1 MTTTGRQTQL
11 ISVIMP
17 VYNAEKT
24 VERAVKSILR
34 QTLQEF
40 ELIMIDDGSVD
51 GTQDLCR
58 QIQAAAPDKVRVC
71 RQENAGPAAARNRGL
86 EAARGSL
93 VCFVDADDTVRPD
106 FLQVMADHI
115 GDAGMA
121 VCGYR
126 TIEEGSPA
134 ASGSPSD
141 EESAAGHA
149 GAESANQGEFPAGTE
164 SANPGEVPADE
175 EPAAGSPVDEE
186 SSAALVCT
194 VSGPAAMRLAVTDEA
209 FGGYLWNKIF
219 RRDLIEQAGIRFE
232 PGIHVGEDLLFVE
245 RYLTQ
250 CETVCILDRP
260 LYDYYCAAGSI
271 SHAMSRKNLTLLRAL
286 EKILPLSGDPEF
298 AGIMA
303 VRYTRQFLA
312 FYPYFPKE
320 KKLKGRLDRYLRK
333 TGLSGSQVFSRLS
346 RDYKVR
352 YILYRTSPAL
362 YTLSMRAGRG
372 LSR

>member
-24 VERAVKSILR
+24 VERAVNSILR

-51 GTQDLCR
+51 GTADLCR
-58 QIQAAAPDKVRVC
+58 QIQAAAPDRVRIC
-71 RQENAGPAAARNRGL
+71 RQKNAGPAAARNRGL
-86 EAARGSL
+86 EVAKGSL
-93 VCFVDADDTVRPD
+93 VCFVDADDTVKPD

-126 TIEEGSPA
+126 TIEEGSQAGSDSPA
-134 ASGSPSD
+134 EEKPAVCPADS
-141 EESAAGHA
+141 ESAG
-149 GAESANQGEFPAGTE
+149 
-164 SANPGEVPADE
+164 PGEVPASRESRPGSADSPAVE
-175 EPAAGSPVDEE
+175 ESAPEEDPAA
-186 SSAALVCT
+186 AQVCT
-194 VSGPAAMRLAVTDEA
+194 LSGPAAMRLAVTDEA

-245 RYLTQ
+245 RYLAQ
-250 CETVCILDRP
+250 CETVLILDRP

-271 SHAMSRKNLTLLRAL
+271 SHAMSRKNLTLLWAL

-362 YTLSMRAGRG
+362 YTLSMRARRG
-372 LSR
+372 LAR